1 MHSKERLQ
9 KIIITFFIIFPL
21 FFTINYSINKASI
34 LAIILRNLSKTEW
47 FFPKIQPFPDMA
59 GEGDSAAIQ
68 ANSANNQVCSQYLG
82 GGGGGGTEGEDCV
95 GSAATSKLQTGAIN
109 GSYGASWAKENT
121 AINLSFMEDDQAN
134 LIRRI
139 LHAKRTY
146 SFPSSN
152 DIHKVTVSSPPHICT
167 VAF

>member
-1 MHSKERLQ
+1 M
-9 KIIITFFIIFPL
+9 IFP
-21 FFTINYSINKASI
+21 K
-34 LAIILRNLSKTEW
+34 
-47 FFPKIQPFPDMA
+47 KIQLFPDMA

-68 ANSANNQVCSQYLG
+68 ANSANNQVCSQYL
-82 GGGGGGTEGEDCV
+82 GGGGTEGEDCV

-152 DIHKVTVSSPPHICT
+152 DIHKVTVSSPPPIYST
-167 VAF
+167 VINKSSPYALNVVINQLELFIRSHFQF